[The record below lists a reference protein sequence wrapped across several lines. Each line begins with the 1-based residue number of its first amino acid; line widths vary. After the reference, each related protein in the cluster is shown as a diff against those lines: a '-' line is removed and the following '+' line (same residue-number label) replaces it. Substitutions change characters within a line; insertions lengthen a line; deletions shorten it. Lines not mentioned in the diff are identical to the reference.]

1 MNGND
6 NIRHVSEEGFQI
18 ITIAAFCFAIISW
31 IATAS
36 GLEEF
41 VFKGKYWQALMISFS
56 IQSILF
62 VLNLKLPFYLK
73 TKKLKNLLTKFLVK
87 GVIILFYI
95 ALLSMSSFFSFVYI
109 VQTVYSGTLY
119 TDFNIYLDS
128 GYREIIYDTNDYL
141 DEYKKYIENSL
152 SDKLGN
158 ILLDYNL
165 DEDLHEESL
174 ESLEKKLNEQ
184 NNLLE
189 SFELKYDNI
198 ENMLKIFEKKLEE
211 EYSENLLE
219 EYNKISEERRIAR
232 INIRTTE
239 DKIYETQQKIDSIN
253 NEISNLVNNLLSELL
268 KENIKAEEL
277 TSKANKLYDQVVKMI
292 NNDEKKE
299 NLTNILSEAK
309 NICNMSNIYS
319 DLQSAQKD
327 IKKYINELSKDNIP
341 ISGGDVE
348 SKKLW
353 IDYWENKY
361 QNLEN
366 LIKTLPSFTPPSQ
379 NSDDLINYIH
389 LSSYKPKNIVDK
401 MVKIQRN
408 YLADTNQLEKTK
420 ILLNSKFNFLAIFS
434 AIFAAFLDLS
444 SLSVGLLTY
453 YVENKKIQTG
463 I

>member
-1 MNGND
+1 M
-6 NIRHVSEEGFQI
+6 
-18 ITIAAFCFAIISW
+18 
-31 IATAS
+31 
-36 GLEEF
+36 
-41 VFKGKYWQALMISFS
+41 
-56 IQSILF
+56 
-62 VLNLKLPFYLK
+62 
-73 TKKLKNLLTKFLVK
+73 
-87 GVIILFYI
+87 
-95 ALLSMSSFFSFVYI
+95 
-109 VQTVYSGTLY
+109 
-119 TDFNIYLDS
+119 
-128 GYREIIYDTNDYL
+128 
-141 DEYKKYIENSL
+141 
-152 SDKLGN
+152 
-158 ILLDYNL
+158 DYNL

>member
-1 MNGND
+1 MSGND
-6 NIRHVSEEGFQI
+6 NIRKVSEEGFQI

-41 VFKGKYWQALMISFS
+41 VFKDKYWQALMISFS

-62 VLNLKLPFYLK
+62 VLNLKLPFYLE

-95 ALLSMSSFFSFVYI
+95 ALLLMSSFFSFVYI
-109 VQTVYSGTLY
+109 VQTVYSGTIY

-128 GYREIIYDTNDYL
+128 GYREIIYDTNAYL

-165 DEDLHEESL
+165 DEDLDEESL
-174 ESLEKKLNEQ
+174 EPLEKKLNEQ

-189 SFELKYDNI
+189 SFMLKYDNL
-198 ENMLKIFEKKLEE
+198 ENMLKILEKKLEE

-232 INIRTTE
+232 INIRITE
-239 DKIYETQQKIDSIN
+239 DKIYETQQKIDTIN
-253 NEISNLVNNLLSELL
+253 NKISNLVNSFFSELL

-277 TSKANKLYDQVVKMI
+277 TSKANKLYAQVVKMI
-292 NNDEKKE
+292 NDDEKKE
-299 NLTNILSEAK
+299 NLTNILLDAK

-319 DLQSAQKD
+319 NLQSVQKD
-327 IKKYINELSKDNIP
+327 IEGKNELSKDNIP
-341 ISGGDVE
+341 IPGDDVE
-348 SKKLW
+348 SKKQW
-353 IDYWENKY
+353 VDYWKKKY
-361 QNLEN
+361 EDLEN
-366 LIKTLPSFTPPSQ
+366 LIKKLPSFTPLSQ

-420 ILLNSKFNFLAIFS
+420 ILLNSKFNFLAIF
-434 AIFAAFLDLS
+434 AAFLDLS